1 MYQEDCTV
9 IKLGRM
15 NKKIEVTSGIRQGCC
30 ISTLLFKL
38 VTFRIIDE
46 LRKKKKYKVR
56 EFCDNSLWL
65 ADDAT
70 LIAEKLETLLELL
83 DCLGEAGGVYG
94 LEINKEKTKI
104 MKIRGP
110 ENGMDIGDY
119 EMVKEAKYL
128 GVMLGGHGR
137 NIFEKANEQF
147 LINAEKQV
155 YTLIGQ
161 IRKSADKVLVGKAIW
176 KLMCLPSVLFGR
188 AVVPTNKARVEG
200 LQRLENKVWRFLMGV
215 GGYST
220 VDALRGEMGA
230 SLVESRIMETMLL
243 YARDAM
249 KGSFQNIKNMMEDTM
264 TVKKGKW
271 YNSMKDHLRKLNTT
285 WDNLIEMPRAEIKR
299 RVKDYDT
306 ERWRTSLQDLRT
318 QKYYVLGKKKFGYD
332 FCYRNNYDSTFLAKA
347 RLNALKL
354 EEQISRGKDW
364 YDSTCKLCKLAE
376 ENIVH
381 FIMDCPALENIRD
394 YDIIGRNEKSS
405 EEKMVDLLFFNGRF
419 QEVGLMI
426 RKLWLKRRSLLTSIK
441 EREKQ
446 RSRRNHQNDNSY
458 MNNKLRHSD
467 PGPVRGSHG
476 RQGRNTL

>member
-1 MYQEDCTV
+1 
-9 IKLGRM
+9 
-15 NKKIEVTSGIRQGCC
+15 
-30 ISTLLFKL
+30 
-38 VTFRIIDE
+38 
-46 LRKKKKYKVR
+46 
-56 EFCDNSLWL
+56 
-65 ADDAT
+65 
-70 LIAEKLETLLELL
+70 
-83 DCLGEAGGVYG
+83 
-94 LEINKEKTKI
+94 
-104 MKIRGP
+104 
-110 ENGMDIGDY
+110 
-119 EMVKEAKYL
+119 
-128 GVMLGGHGR
+128 
-137 NIFEKANEQF
+137 
-147 LINAEKQV
+147 
-155 YTLIGQ
+155 
-161 IRKSADKVLVGKAIW
+161 
-176 KLMCLPSVLFGR
+176 
-188 AVVPTNKARVEG
+188 
-200 LQRLENKVWRFLMGV
+200 MGV

-264 TVKKGKW
+264 VVKKGKW
-271 YNSMKDHLRKLNTT
+271 YNNMKDHLRKLNIS

-306 ERWRTSLQDLRT
+306 EKWRTSLQDLRT

-354 EEQISRGKDW
+354 EEQIGRGKDW
-364 YDSTCKLCKLAE
+364 YDRTCKLCKLTE

-381 FIMDCPALENIRD
+381 FIMDCPALEDIRD
-394 YDIIGRNEKSS
+394 YGIIGRNEKNS
-405 EEKMVDLLFFNGRF
+405 EEKMIDLLFFNGRF

-441 EREKQ
+441 ERERQ
-446 RSRRNHQNDNSY
+446 RSRRNHQNDNSN
-458 MNNKLRHSD
+458 MNNNLRHSD